1 MSFLNNCRQFTNLS
15 AMKANFLQRINTVL
29 PLVSDLVHAHVAMY
43 TFSQKENYFTV
54 VSEFEPHT
62 TYNPIKQSLI
72 GKEIPKVQEPL
83 IDKTIKFKSKYEG
96 QRELDFGKFYQMY
109 TIPIVVDYEVIA
121 VICFEINYED
131 TQTRGFTRLLK
142 TAFII
147 LENAP
152 KKADNKMYRAISS
165 RDGIIITDKNER
177 IISVSYTHLVLF
189 VCQ

>member
-121 VICFEINYED
+121 VICCEIFVRALADEKSDLRYLLILRRTGYD
-131 TQTRGFTRLLK
+131 TRNCT
-142 TAFII
+142 
-147 LENAP
+147 
-152 KKADNKMYRAISS
+152 KK
-165 RDGIIITDKNER
+165 
-177 IISVSYTHLVLF
+177 V
-189 VCQ
+189 

>member
-43 TFSQKENYFTV
+43 TFSKKENYFTV

-83 IDKTIKFKSKYEG
+83 IDKTIKVKENWILVNFIKCILY
-96 QRELDFGKFYQMY
+96 
-109 TIPIVVDYEVIA
+109 
-121 VICFEINYED
+121 
-131 TQTRGFTRLLK
+131 RLSLIMK
-142 TAFII
+142 
-147 LENAP
+147 
-152 KKADNKMYRAISS
+152 
-165 RDGIIITDKNER
+165 
-177 IISVSYTHLVLF
+177 
-189 VCQ
+189 

>member
-15 AMKANFLQRINTVL
+15 AMKANFLQKINAAL
-29 PLVSDLVHAHVAMY
+29 PLVADLVHAHVAMY
-43 TFSQKENYFTV
+43 TFSKKENYLTV
-54 VSEFEPHT
+54 ISEFEPHT
-62 TYNPIKQSLI
+62 TYNPIKYSLI

-83 IDKTIKFKSKYEG
+83 IEKSIKFKSKYEG
-96 QRELDFGKFYQMY
+96 QRELDFGKFHQMY

-131 TQTRGFTRLLK
+131 AQTRGFTRLLK

-152 KKADNKMYRAISS
+152 KKTDNKMYRSISFS
-165 RDGIIITDKNER
+165 
-177 IISVSYTHLVLF
+177 
-189 VCQ
+189 